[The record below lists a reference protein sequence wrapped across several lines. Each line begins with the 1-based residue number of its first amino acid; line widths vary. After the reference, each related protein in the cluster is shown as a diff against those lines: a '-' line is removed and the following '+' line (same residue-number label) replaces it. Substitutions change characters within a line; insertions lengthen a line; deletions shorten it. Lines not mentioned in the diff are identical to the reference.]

1 LRQIFAKRLPRVLD
15 PHESSCLYLPNQRE
29 FCPWLWERFNTICD
43 GLIATSIRDCYL
55 QGVGLKAQQKGIEIK
70 LRAAACFVSRMHAE
84 PLEHE
89 IEQEAPSQGIDHV
102 SNNTVTFA

>member
-1 LRQIFAKRLPRVLD
+1 VTLLKLRISGKGAW
-15 PHESSCLYLPNQRE
+15 PHATGAPPFIEEL
-29 FCPWLWERFNTICD
+29 NTICD
-43 GLIATSIRDCYL
+43 GLIATPIRDCYL

-70 LRAAACFVSRMHAE
+70 LRAAACFVNRMRVA

-102 SNNTVTFA
+102 PNNTVTFA